1 MKILVINNHG
11 QYNHRIYRSLHY
23 LKIPSELVPNTAT
36 IEEIKEKKPLG
47 LDSRRWTF
55 D

>member
-23 LKIPSELVPNTAT
+23 LKIPSEIIPNSTS
-36 IEEIKEKKPLG
+36 IDEIKKKIPLA
-47 LDSRRWTF
+47 
-55 D
+55 